1 LVLNDLSDKD
11 PLADKASKAG
21 SNHSADVEAS
31 VKDWFNAPT
40 VSISKTAS
48 QASAPL
54 SDSLSATVGGLL
66 QTTKE
71 NRWSIIVL
79 MVLGCLAGV
88 FKAISETPVYRASL
102 TMAVEPSSG
111 RSSSQ
116 SLFDPYAY
124 RFYETQYELLKSRSV
139 AERVVDELNLV
150 QRDAVDKLL
159 VPPSALTSLA
169 KEIRKITG
177 VSLISDAPK
186 NSKPAILTTAEVAS
200 KRAWLTQ
207 IIQSGV
213 TVSGGNKTN
222 LVAVTF
228 KSINPDFAAEIANA
242 LVAAYIEEGLDSQL
256 NRSQQT
262 TRWFSQRIE
271 DLRVSLD
278 NSQAQLQQ
286 FLIEENLLDTSRNEQ
301 ITTSELQSL
310 NSEYIIARAS
320 LDELAKR
327 YGARHPKLKEARAEV
342 SATKARLDLA
352 SRAVSSNREK
362 QVKLELLEREVKRN
376 NDFYE
381 AFLSKFKEADLSSSG
396 TQVASARIIDRAL
409 PPGGPIYP
417 QKQKIIFTWA
427 FGGLLLGLG
436 LAFLR
441 EQLDST
447 FKSGRMVEEKLG
459 LPLFG
464 VVQSMGSDIKAVE
477 RHYLDNTRSV
487 FSEAIN
493 HIRTGVMYS
502 NVDNPPQVLVVTSSV
517 QSEGKTTLASN
528 LALSYAQL
536 GTTLLIDADLRR
548 PRIKHIIA
556 NGAIT
561 GLVELVAGVTSF
573 DQCVIRDR
581 DQKNL
586 YILNSGTTPPNPLEL
601 LASDKFSQVL
611 DSFRKKFSYIIID
624 TAPVLPASDA
634 VVLGR
639 LCDSM
644 LLVIESDRTTHHM
657 ARDAI
662 RRLNASNVSVAGLI
676 LTQANI
682 KKGNPYQYGGY
693 YGYGAYAY
701 VEDNQKTKS

>member
-1 LVLNDLSDKD
+1 LNDLGNTKSNFDKPSLD
-11 PLADKASKAG
+11 ADAVV
-21 SNHSADVEAS
+21 NQ
-31 VKDWFNAPT
+31 WFNAPNET
-40 VSISKTAS
+40 RTQVSS
-48 QASAPL
+48 QASGPL
-54 SDSLSATVGGLL
+54 GDSLSVTIGGLL
-66 QTTKE
+66 QTAKD
-71 NRWSIIVL
+71 NRWSIIIIML
-79 MVLGCLAGV
+79 LGCIAGV
-88 FKAISETPVYRASL
+88 FKAISETPVYQASL

-111 RSSSQ
+111 RNAGQ

-139 AERVVDELNLV
+139 AERVVDKMGLV
-150 QRDAVDKLL
+150 ERSDVHKLL
-159 VPPSALTSLA
+159 IPPSTLRSLA
-169 KEIRKITG
+169 AEITRITG
-177 VSLISDAPK
+177 VSLISDPQPTPQKATLT
-186 NSKPAILTTAEVAS
+186 PAEIRG

-207 IIQSGV
+207 IIQGGV
-213 TVSGGNKTN
+213 NVSGGDKTN
-222 LVAVTF
+222 LVQVRF
-228 KSINPDFAAEIANA
+228 NSINPVFAAEIANG

-278 NSQAQLQQ
+278 ESQLRLQQ
-286 FLIEENLLDTSRNEQ
+286 FQIDENLLDTSRSKQ
-301 ITTSELQSL
+301 ITTAELQSL
-310 NSEYIIARAS
+310 NSEYIAARVN

-342 SATKARLDLA
+342 NSKRSRLDLA
-352 SRAVSSNREK
+352 SKAVSSNREK
-362 QVKLELLEREVKRN
+362 QVQLELLERDVQRN
-376 NDFYE
+376 NEFYE

-396 TQVASARIIDRAL
+396 TQVASARIVDRAL

-417 QKQKIIFTWA
+417 QKQRIILTWTL
-427 FGGLLLGLG
+427 GGLLLGLG

-459 LPLFG
+459 IPLFG
-464 VVQSMGSDIKAVE
+464 VVQSMADQLSGVE
-477 RHYLDNTRSV
+477 RHYLENTRSV

-502 NVDNPPQVLVVTSSV
+502 DIDNPPQVLVVTSSV

-548 PRIKHIIA
+548 PRIKHIIETDA
-556 NGAIT
+556 TA
-561 GLVELVAGVTSF
+561 GLVEYVAGVASF
-573 DQCVIRDR
+573 EQCVRRDH
-581 DQKNL
+581 DEKNL
-586 YILNSGTTPPNPLEL
+586 YVLNSGTTPPNPLEL
-601 LASDKFSQVL
+601 LASERFSQML
-611 DSFRKKFSYIIID
+611 SQLRKKFTYIIID

-639 LCDSM
+639 LCDS
-644 LLVIESDRTTHHM
+644 LLMAIQSDRTTHHM
-657 ARDAI
+657 ARDAVK
-662 RRLNASNVSVAGLI
+662 RLNASNVSVAGLI

-701 VEDNQKTKS
+701 VEDKQKPKAKP

>member
-1 LVLNDLSDKD
+1 MNDLGNKRDGIIGEA
-11 PLADKASKAG
+11 PLAAQTPVREWFNGAAKAG
-21 SNHSADVEAS
+21 
-31 VKDWFNAPT
+31 
-40 VSISKTAS
+40 AS
-48 QASAPL
+48 QTSAPV
-54 SDSLSATVGGLL
+54 SDSLSATLGGLI

-71 NRWSIIVL
+71 NRWGIIIM
-79 MVLGCLAGV
+79 MVLGCAAGV
-88 FKAISETPVYRASL
+88 FKAISETPVYQASL
-102 TMAVEPSSG
+102 TMAVEPSTSRNSG
-111 RSSSQ
+111 Q

-139 AERVVDELNLV
+139 AERVVDELDLV
-150 QRDAVDKLL
+150 DRDAVQDLL
-159 VPPSALTSLA
+159 RPPSAVRSLVSEFEKVTGISLA
-169 KEIRKITG
+169 KDSQPVLVQKTVLSPQEATR
-177 VSLISDAPK
+177 
-186 NSKPAILTTAEVAS
+186 

-207 IIQSGV
+207 IIQGGV
-213 TVSGGNKTN
+213 NVSGGNKTN
-222 LVAVTF
+222 LVEVTF
-228 KSINPDFAAEIANA
+228 NSINPQFAAEIANG

-278 NSQAQLQQ
+278 ESQAKLQQ
-286 FLIEENLLDTSRNEQ
+286 FLIDENLLDTSRNEQ
-301 ITTSELQSL
+301 ITTAELQSL
-310 NSEYIIARAS
+310 NSEYITARAN

-327 YGARHPKLKEARAEV
+327 YGTRHPKLKEARSEV
-342 SATKARLDLA
+342 SATKSRLDLA

-362 QVKLELLEREVKRN
+362 QVMLELLEREVKRN

-381 AFLSKFKEADLSSSG
+381 AFLSKFKEADLSASG
-396 TQVASARIIDRAL
+396 TQVASARIIDKAL
-409 PPGGPIYP
+409 APGSPIYP
-417 QKQKIIFTWA
+417 QKQKIVLTWA
-427 FGGLLLGLG
+427 FGGLFLGLA

-464 VVQSMGSDIKAVE
+464 VVQSMNDDIEGVE
-477 RHYLDNTRSV
+477 RYYLENTRSV

-502 NVDNPPQVLVVTSSV
+502 DVDNPPQVLVVTSSV

-536 GTTLLIDADLRR
+536 GSTLLIDADLRR
-548 PRIKHIIA
+548 PRIKHIIETDA
-556 NGAIT
+556 TA
-561 GLVELVAGVTSF
+561 GLVEYVAGVADF
-573 DQCVIRDR
+573 DQCVKR
-581 DQKNL
+581 DQSESNL
-586 YILNSGTTPPNPLEL
+586 FILNSGTTPPNPLEL
-601 LASDKFSQVL
+601 LASEKFSIML
-611 DSFRKKFSYIIID
+611 GELRKKFSYIIID

-639 LCDSM
+639 LCDS
-644 LLVIESDRTTHHM
+644 LLMAIQSDRTTHHM

-662 RRLNASNVSVAGLI
+662 KRLNASKVNVAGLI
-676 LTQANI
+676 LTRANI
-682 KKGNPYQYGGY
+682 KKSNPYQYGGY

-701 VEDNQKTKS
+701 VEDSPKAKK